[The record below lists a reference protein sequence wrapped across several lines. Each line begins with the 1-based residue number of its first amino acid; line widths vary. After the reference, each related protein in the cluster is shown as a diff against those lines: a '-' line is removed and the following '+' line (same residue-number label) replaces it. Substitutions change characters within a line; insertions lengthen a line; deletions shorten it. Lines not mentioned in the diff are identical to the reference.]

1 MTTVIALDC
10 GFGNT
15 KVCANGKTA
24 FIQTAISRPKDI
36 GLAGIGMKTAAKGTH
51 NVLFNGYRFC
61 VGPYSWYRGDPTTSM
76 DYSSIVS
83 PERMAAFYTAY
94 ALTEPPEQIGDASM
108 VIGLPVP
115 LLRDETQATLV
126 VESLKGLKREH
137 VFTVDDKDYSFNVV
151 SIKKAAQPVGAYIN
165 WFLTDELKPRA
176 GGKGAEVAVLDIGM
190 NTLDLY
196 VILDGQVAETYVG
209 GAEVGV
215 KRVLQMSATNGHDIT
230 ELDAR
235 LRSGQL
241 KISQTVLDAWI
252 GELLSSIKST
262 MPDLKRFDV
271 VIPVGGGVVIA
282 GDKFRS
288 ALLSKG
294 ARLEWSED
302 PVTENVRGLYKYGAR
317 HA

>member
-1 MTTVIALDC
+1 VNIIALDP
-10 GFGNT
+10 GYGNV
-15 KVCANGKTA
+15 KVCFNGKTTLV
-24 FIQTAISRPKDI
+24 QTAVSRPKDI
-36 GLAGIGMKTAAKGTH
+36 GLAGIGMKTAARGTH

-61 VGPYSWYRGDPTTSM
+61 VGPYSWYRGDTTTSM

-83 PERMAAFYTAY
+83 PERLAAFYTAY
-94 ALTEPPEQIGDASM
+94 ALTEPPTQLGDTSM

-126 VESLKGLKREH
+126 VESLRGIKREH
-137 VFTVDDKDYSFNVV
+137 AFTVDDKDYSFNVV
-151 SIKKAAQPVGAYIN
+151 SIRKAAQPVGAYIN

-176 GGKGAEVAVLDIGM
+176 GGKGSEVAVLDIGM

-215 KRVLQMSATNGHDIT
+215 KRVLQMLAPNGHDIT

-235 LRSGQL
+235 LRSGHL
-241 KISQTVLDAWI
+241 KIAPNILDAWI
-252 GELLSSIKST
+252 GELLSSIKTT

-271 VIPVGGGVVIA
+271 VIPVGGGVVVA

-294 ARLEWSED
+294 AKLEWSDD
-302 PVTENVRGLYKYGAR
+302 PVTENVRGLYKWGRR